1 MQKITLAAALFVL
14 AALMGCGPA
23 QAPEEPTPTATT
35 TPTQVQPPSQA
46 PSPTA
51 VASTTPEKP
60 PVTESIPATTAS
72 PTTEPEDEAPAGVI
86 TPLTLDDPESVASE
100 LSDQELACLAQIDDT
115 GELLRIFSDPSIATA
130 EQQTKLVGCL
140 NDQTVARIFLEGFVP
155 DSGPLS
161 LENIHLHPG
170 GVQGDRPQG
179 GHDRRTGRRPR
190 NRHGREHDSV
200 HSHPGLPE
208 PGGTGSCRPQG
219 GHEPGRA
226 RDGMV
231 CVLEQLGGPGEMVA
245 AMIAANEGHATTLSA
260 AAMECGLDMGTAP
273 AGPKAT
279 PMPTATTFATSGPAH
294 NIHFRNS
301 CDGHT
306 GAAEP
311 VPQETGPGGTG
322 FGRARRRRNAFARR
336 ASSPALVQ
344 DAQMYAEQFGV
355 DLQEAVTRLMLQ
367 EPAGKLG
374 ATLEEHEG
382 DAFAGLWIQ
391 HKPEF
396 GIVVAFTRDGQETV
410 RQYIQDG
417 PLEELVEV
425 RHADATLR
433 ELMKAQAEANRIV
446 SELGFQVAS
455 GIYVFENRVELYADN
470 PAQLEEAIEENGLA
484 LPDHVL
490 IIGH

>member
-161 LENIHLHPG
+161 LETSTCIRAAFKEIDPRAVMTAG
-170 GVQGDRPQG
+170 IEGDPA
-179 GHDRRTGRRPR
+179 T
-190 NRHGREHDSV
+190 V
-200 HSHPGLPE
+200 MA
-208 PGGTGSCRPQG
+208 GSMTAFTVTLACLNQEEWEATAPWVG
-219 GHEPGRA
+219 MNLDE

-231 CVLEQLGGPGEMVA
+231 CVLEELGGPGEMAA

-260 AAMECGLDMGTAP
+260 AAMECGLDMETAP
-273 AGPKAT
+273 AEPTAT
-279 PMPTATTFATSGPAH
+279 PVPTATTVATSAQLTTATSGTAATAT
-294 NIHFRNS
+294 R
-301 CDGHT
+301 T
-306 GAAEP
+306 AEP
-311 VPQETGPGGTG
+311 PLQETGPGGTDSVEHEG
-322 FGRARRRRNAFARR
+322 GETPLPKGV
-336 ASSPALVQ
+336 SPALVQ

-355 DLQEAVTRLMLQ
+355 DLQEALTRLMLQ
-367 EPAGKLG
+367 EPAGQFG
-374 ATLEEHEG
+374 TALEEHEG
-382 DAFAGLWIQ
+382 DTFAGLWI
-391 HKPEF
+391 
-396 GIVVAFTRDGQETV
+396 
-410 RQYIQDG
+410 
-417 PLEELVEV
+417 
-425 RHADATLR
+425 
-433 ELMKAQAEANRIV
+433 
-446 SELGFQVAS
+446 
-455 GIYVFENRVELYADN
+455 
-470 PAQLEEAIEENGLA
+470 
-484 LPDHVL
+484 
-490 IIGH
+490 